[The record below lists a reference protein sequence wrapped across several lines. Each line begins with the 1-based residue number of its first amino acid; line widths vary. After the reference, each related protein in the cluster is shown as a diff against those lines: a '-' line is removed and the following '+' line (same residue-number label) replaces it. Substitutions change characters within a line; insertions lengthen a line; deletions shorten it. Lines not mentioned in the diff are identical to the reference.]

1 MSDRKQESAMK
12 FLAAAFA
19 SLFVSAASSAQAE
32 QPNIAGR
39 RLSPEAVRSVAPAL
53 EKYTQERLYGEVWKR
68 PGLSPRDRSIVT
80 VAVLIA
86 RDLTLPMNYYFGR
99 ALDNGVKPR
108 ELSEIITHLAFYSG
122 WANAFAAIGPAKDV
136 FAERG
141 IRQDQVPAAS
151 PTLLPLNEAA
161 EADRAARVG
170 AQFGSV
176 APGL

>member
-1 MSDRKQESAMK
+1 MSDREEESAMK
-12 FLAAAFA
+12 LLAAALA
-19 SLFVSAASSAQAE
+19 SLVVGAASSAQAE
-32 QPNIAGR
+32 QPNITGR
-39 RLSPEAVRSVAPAL
+39 RMSPEDVRSVAPAL
-53 EKYTQERLYGEVWKR
+53 AKYTHERLYGEVWKR

-99 ALDNGVKPR
+99 ALDIGVKSR

-141 IRQDQVPAAS
+141 IRQDQVP
-151 PTLLPLNEAA
+151 
-161 EADRAARVG
+161 
-170 AQFGSV
+170 
-176 APGL
+176 